1 MAIGEVEDE
10 ASLALLKDAAAQ
22 VDVALA
28 DAAAAK
34 IVTLAAA
41 RNYSIDSEIAVF
53 FRKTSATREDCD
65 ARARE
70 IVGDGNVVPVDTQGA
85 CSYTVYA
92 GPELEYV
99 VQFRLKSLAL
109 KTALSGSATAIYGSL
124 VPRVS
129 LKGKLGEEGDG
140 EKEPLYVYLMTRMP
154 GITQLDF
161 ILAHG
166 FPEDSPDN
174 LLWRKTLMGD
184 VAQFMALSWKAPQ
197 AASPEYRSRLRKTY
211 VTDLELLSTSL
222 PSRFQPIIQTC
233 IDAIDD
239 ILSLPMVL
247 LYEDFGASNILVDE
261 ATCHLVGVIDWA
273 EAEVCPFGLNL
284 HSIRFLSGKIHL
296 RNGWM
301 RYEDYDA
308 LQEAFWDTLKRE
320 VGGLSDHQLR
330 TIKLA
335 RALGLLR
342 SDGFTPRFANE
353 QEPVPINDDEHG
365 RYNMMSLDRFLINPE
380 TKFDF

>member
-10 ASLALLKDAAAQ
+10 AGLALLKDAAAE
-22 VDVALA
+22 VDEALA

-41 RNYSIDSEIAVF
+41 RNYSVDSEID
-53 FRKTSATREDCD
+53 RLS
-65 ARARE
+65 E
-70 IVGDGNVVPVDTQGA
+70 INVVPVDIQGV

-92 GPELEYV
+92 GPELEYL

-109 KTALSGSATAIYGSL
+109 KTEISDLATAIYGSL
-124 VPRVS
+124 VPKV
-129 LKGKLGEEGDG
+129 
-140 EKEPLYVYLMTRMP
+140 
-154 GITQLDF
+154 ITQLDF

-197 AASPEYRSRLRKTY
+197 AASPEYRSRLRETY

-222 PSRFQPIIQTC
+222 TSRFQPIIQTC

-247 LYEDFGASNILVDE
+247 LYQDFGASNILVDE

-301 RYEDYDA
+301 RA
-308 LQEAFWDTLKRE
+308 LD
-320 VGGLSDHQLR
+320 
-330 TIKLA
+330 
-335 RALGLLR
+335 LLR
-342 SDGFTPRFANE
+342 SDGFTPCFANE
-353 QEPVPINDDEHG
+353 QEPVSISDDEHG
-365 RYNMMSLDRFLINPE
+365 RYYMMSLYGSLINPE
-380 TKFDF
+380 TKVTTL